1 MCHSLLIHSPTE
13 GYLGGFQVLAILN
26 KDCYKYPGT
35 SFWVAV
41 KFLIHLGKYL
51 TADFWAGSYDNIFTY
66 ITNWASLVALVVKN
80 KPDNA
85 GDIRD
90 LGRSPGGGHGNP
102 LQHSCLENPINRG
115 AWWATVHGVTKSQ
128 TWLKWFSMH
137 AYKKLPN
144 SLLSEVAVP
153 ICIPNSNGRS

>member
-1 MCHSLLIHSPTE
+1 MLSSTE
-13 GYLGGFQVLAILN
+13 RYLGCFQVLAILN
-26 KDCYKYPGT
+26 KDCCKYPDT
-35 SFWVAV
+35 SFWEAV

-115 AWWATVHGVTKSQ
+115 AWWATVHGGHKESGMTDRL
-128 TWLKWFSMH
+128 T
-137 AYKKLPN
+137 
-144 SLLSEVAVP
+144 LSHFKPVLT
-153 ICIPNSNGRS
+153 